1 MIQGGSEGGAVSGL
15 GVLVL
20 LMNLGIDC
28 NWSQLQQSDHLK
40 IKEDSDWSS
49 KCRPSRL
56 VIVPSGVSSP

>member
-1 MIQGGSEGGAVSGL
+1 MSGL

-56 VIVPSGVSSP
+56 VIVPSEVSSP